1 MCIRDRSE
9 AIHGFIPFS
18 LKVRLDNTT
27 LHTLSFVV
35 NSAGLISAL
44 MRFIQPDVSQSPSV
58 LIWCKCFF
66 VYASVSSCFC
76 LCVCRGVFVLSI
88 LTGFVGYV
96 QENST
101 VVFLMFKNL
110 LSTFTGFVGCVQENS
125 TVVWV
130 SIVLLN
136 WLVWV
141 SIVLLHW
148 LVGCVQENSPVVWVS
163 IVLLH
168 WLVGCVQENSTV
180 VCLNLSKNKIE
191 IHGGRHIGAALSKF
205 YDL

>member
-1 MCIRDRSE
+1 MVWY
-9 AIHGFIPFS
+9 F
-18 LKVRLDNTT
+18 
-27 LHTLSFVV
+27 
-35 NSAGLISAL
+35 
-44 MRFIQPDVSQSPSV
+44 
-58 LIWCKCFF
+58 
-66 VYASVSSCFC
+66 
-76 LCVCRGVFVLSI
+76 LSI
-88 LTGFVGYV
+88 FTGFVGYV

-125 TVVWV
+125 T
-130 SIVLLN
+130 
-136 WLVWV
+136 
-141 SIVLLHW
+141 
-148 LVGCVQENSPVVWVS
+148 VVWVS

>member
-1 MCIRDRSE
+1 M
-9 AIHGFIPFS
+9 
-18 LKVRLDNTT
+18 
-27 LHTLSFVV
+27 
-35 NSAGLISAL
+35 
-44 MRFIQPDVSQSPSV
+44 
-58 LIWCKCFF
+58 
-66 VYASVSSCFC
+66 
-76 LCVCRGVFVLSI
+76 
-88 LTGFVGYV
+88 

-125 TVVWV
+125 TV
-130 SIVLLN
+130 
-136 WLVWV
+136 VWV